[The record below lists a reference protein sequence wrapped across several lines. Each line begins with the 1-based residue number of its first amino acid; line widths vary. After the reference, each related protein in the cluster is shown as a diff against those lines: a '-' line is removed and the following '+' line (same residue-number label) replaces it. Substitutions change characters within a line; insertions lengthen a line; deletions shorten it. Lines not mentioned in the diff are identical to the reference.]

1 MRRSLVAVVLVAGI
15 VGCNDDNKS
24 PTATESPAPEA
35 NPATEGLVSEVQATV
50 SPVLVPA
57 SASGDPSFPYQISWT
72 TTVKEF
78 GGVAGHVD
86 RIQAFVVDGKAIF
99 QGSDLGGSGQLAARG
114 TATFNQTLLYSLP
127 TGGYLAV
134 ISIIVDVTDA
144 KGNKVQAAAQLR
156 II

>member
-1 MRRSLVAVVLVAGI
+1 MAGR
-15 VGCNDDNKS
+15 
-24 PTATESPAPEA
+24 
-35 NPATEGLVSEVQATV
+35 
-50 SPVLVPA
+50 
-57 SASGDPSFPYQISWT
+57 
-72 TTVKEF
+72 
-78 GGVAGHVD
+78 VD

-114 TATFNQTLLYSLP
+114 TATFNQSLAYSLP
-127 TGGYLAV
+127 SGGYLAV

>member
-1 MRRSLVAVVLVAGI
+1 MRKSLVAVVLVAGLA
-15 VGCNDDNKS
+15 GCNDDNKN
-24 PTATESPAPEA
+24 PTATESPLVA

-99 QGSDLGGSGQLAARG
+99 QGSDLGGSGTLAAKG